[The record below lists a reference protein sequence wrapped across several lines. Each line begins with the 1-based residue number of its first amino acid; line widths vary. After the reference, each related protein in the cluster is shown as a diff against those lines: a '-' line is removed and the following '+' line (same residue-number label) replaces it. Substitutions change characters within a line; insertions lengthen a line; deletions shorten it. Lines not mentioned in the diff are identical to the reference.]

1 MTISSFAKQCGISED
16 TLRYYEKIGLI
27 RRIQRD
33 TAGRRSF
40 GPEDLAWIEFVKRL
54 KDTGMPLTEIKRY
67 ADLREKGRSTAP
79 ERYRLLK
86 HHAATLMDRIKAD
99 SMNLRLL
106 RNKMAFYKREIARK
120 ESS

>member
-1 MTISSFAKQCGISED
+1 MTIGLFAKKCGISED

-40 GPEDLAWIEFVKRL
+40 GSEDLAWIEFVKRL
-54 KDTGMPLTEIKRY
+54 KDTGMPLAEIKRY
-67 ADLREKGRSTAP
+67 ADLREKGRSTVQ

-86 HHAATLMDRIKAD
+86 QHAAILMDRIRVD
-99 SMNLRLL
+99 SMNLGLL
-106 RNKMAFYKREIARK
+106 RQKMAFYKREIARK